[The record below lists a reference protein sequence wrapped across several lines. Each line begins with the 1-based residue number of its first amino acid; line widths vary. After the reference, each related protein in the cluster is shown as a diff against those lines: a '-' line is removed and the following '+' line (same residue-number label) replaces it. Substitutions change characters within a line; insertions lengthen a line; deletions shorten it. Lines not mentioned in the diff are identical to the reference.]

1 MPQCSW
7 DEHSSTAG
15 ADLGTTG
22 VMFVN
27 GFNLG
32 WFWPDAGPAT
42 TMYVPGAILHSG
54 SNELVLLAVM
64 SAPKDSTGKR
74 PYAVDAPPVATR

>member
-1 MPQCSW
+1 MSQGSR
-7 DEHSSTAG
+7 DEYSIAAGAG
-15 ADLGTTG
+15 ADSGTTG

-54 SNELVLLAVM
+54 ANELVLLAVM
-64 SAPKDSTGKR
+64 SAPKDVLGMR
-74 PYAVDAPPVATR
+74 APHC